1 MANPTITIKFENGKE
16 IKAELYPGRAPF
28 NVQFLLDGIETY
40 EYEWVP
46 VHTAMKDVAIALGFY
61 DKNGYGRGYGE
72 EFEELFREDTDEY
85 EQIGS
90 KEIYPHECG
99 TLALVEPRLP
109 ETWRQQLAV
118 ILTDKPVLAVDGK
131 PVVLRPI
138 GRVTEGL
145 EYARELSHVETNED
159 LTPKTT
165 IMVENV
171 YPEGGL
177 KWTGARA

>member
-16 IKAELYPGRAPF
+16 IKAELYPERAPF

-46 VHTAMKDVAIALGFY
+46 VHSAIKDAAIAIGFY

-72 EFEELFREDTDEY
+72 EMEVLFREETDDY
-85 EQIGS
+85 DNIGA
-90 KEIYPHECG
+90 KEAGPYECG
-99 TLALVEPRLP
+99 TLALVEPQFP
-109 ETWRQQLAV
+109 ETWRQQIAV
-118 ILTDKPVLAVDGK
+118 MLTDKPIFAPNGK
-131 PVVLRPI
+131 QIAFRPV

-145 EYARELSHVETNED
+145 ELARELSAVETDED